1 MNYKKHKLFSLLV
14 LFSTSFFFS
23 QTKEEIDKIMRSQDP
38 KEISAFIK
46 KYPNNPNANFLNN
59 RMKNLGAV
67 QSPKAKPVI
76 QPLNTEKLSKEVEKK
91 VEKGKADA
99 NTERTVNLLNNL
111 FSTDRNKSEV
121 FVMIKNKSNCNLI
134 VKVEGKTFFN
144 LDVPKKGDN
153 YLLLPKGTYK
163 ITTKI
168 CDASYQSTKN
178 IAEDTQIVL
187 GISEKGKK

>member
-23 QTKEEIDKIMRSQDP
+23 QTKEEIDKIMRNQDP
-38 KEISAFIK
+38 REISAFIK
-46 KYPNNPNANFLNN
+46 KYPNNPNANFLTN

-76 QPLNTEKLSKEVEKK
+76 QPLNTEKLSKEVERK
-91 VEKGKADA
+91 VEKGTADA
-99 NTERTVNLLNNL
+99 NAERTVNLLNNL

-121 FVMIKNKSNCNLI
+121 FVMIKNNSNCNLI

-187 GISEKGKK
+187 GIKK

>member
-23 QTKEEIDKIMRSQDP
+23 QTKEEIDKIMRNQDP

-46 KYPNNPNANFLNN
+46 KYPNNPNANFLTN